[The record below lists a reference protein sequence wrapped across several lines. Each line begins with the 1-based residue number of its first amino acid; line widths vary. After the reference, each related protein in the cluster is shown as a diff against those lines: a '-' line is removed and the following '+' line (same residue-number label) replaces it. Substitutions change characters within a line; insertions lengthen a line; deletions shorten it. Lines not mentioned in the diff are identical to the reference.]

1 VQGLA
6 GHFGLLGLDSTL
18 DGGFIVILYL
28 SSNQH
33 TNLLD
38 FTGLYDDDTVT
49 IKKMVGNFVL
59 KQFIIYDMRNFS
71 HCSELILDRPAFGDD
86 DTEFAEAI
94 EEFLTMYSARITVI
108 YEGLEQS
115 ASLFAAL
122 LNIGVGNIVTI
133 VEIDAIQA
141 EIREC
146 LSEKGMTRYKPKA
159 RAKPKSGKE
168 SYSFD
173 CENIRVAVLSSQTR
187 MGATTTAVG
196 LAVWLNSVGGR
207 ACYVESNQS
216 CCLTALSR
224 AYEMERTENGFI
236 FDDIEYLKQDPENP
250 HKFIIY
256 DIGHDYA
263 QDAQLI
269 KSADILLL
277 CCGVKPY
284 EMQHTLK
291 LLRQLETTHA
301 YVICPFVDDNLKES
315 YASFLQSDYHKL
327 MFMDYQPDM
336 MNPGSN
342 RKNYK
347 GIVQKYI
354 AGA

>member
-1 VQGLA
+1 M
-6 GHFGLLGLDSTL
+6 
-18 DGGFIVILYL
+18 ILYL

-71 HCSELILDRPAFGDD
+71 HCNELILDRPAFGDS

-115 ASLFAAL
+115 DPLFAAL
-122 LNIGVGNIVTI
+122 LNIGVGNIVTGI
-133 VEIDAIQA
+133 EIGAIQT

-146 LSEKGMTRYKPKA
+146 LSDKGMTRYSPKE
-159 RAKPKSGKE
+159 RAKPKSGRE
-168 SYSFD
+168 SYQFD
-173 CENIRVAVLSSQTR
+173 CENICVAVLSSQSR
-187 MGATTTAVG
+187 MGATTAAVG
-196 LAVWLNSVGGR
+196 LAVWLNSVGGK
-207 ACYVESNQS
+207 AGYVESNQS
-216 CCLTALSR
+216 GCFGLLSR
-224 AYEMERTENGFI
+224 AYEMERTESGFT
-236 FDDIEYLKQDPENP
+236 FDGVDYLSGEPSSQYQ
-250 HKFIIY
+250 FIIH
-256 DIGHDYA
+256 DIGNDYPSNK
-263 QDAQLI
+263 QLI
-269 KSADILLL
+269 QTADILLL

-284 EMQHTLK
+284 EMQYTMR
-291 LLRQLETTHA
+291 LLRQFETEYA
-301 YVICPFVDDNLKES
+301 IVVCPFVDDSLKES
-315 YASFLQSDYHKL
+315 YAPVLQSDYHKVV
-327 MFMDYQPDM
+327 FMEYQPDM
-336 MNPGSN
+336 MNTGPNS
-342 RKNYK
+342 KNYK